1 VGQSQKRIRAEQSK
15 HQTKTNKRQT
25 NRVPNKQKDR
35 SDALRWPFFRS
46 PNRQI
51 NTLQSC
57 YLFAA
62 GWEGFQQT
70 IRRTALSEAGARL
83 VSCRLYRG
91 DVMRARED
99 CQALL
104 ASIDKMPLSVN
115 EMAVAFENGGRSI
128 NLFPVA
134 LHDARR
140 KRLVRQDATGLL
152 TLTVKGRKVLTRFR
166 S

>member
-1 VGQSQKRIRAEQSK
+1 
-15 HQTKTNKRQT
+15 
-25 NRVPNKQKDR
+25 
-35 SDALRWPFFRS
+35 
-46 PNRQI
+46 
-51 NTLQSC
+51 
-57 YLFAA
+57 
-62 GWEGFQQT
+62 
-70 IRRTALSEAGARL
+70 
-83 VSCRLYRG
+83 VSRRLYRG

>member
-1 VGQSQKRIRAEQSK
+1 M
-15 HQTKTNKRQT
+15 
-25 NRVPNKQKDR
+25 
-35 SDALRWPFFRS
+35 
-46 PNRQI
+46 
-51 NTLQSC
+51 
-57 YLFAA
+57 
-62 GWEGFQQT
+62 
-70 IRRTALSEAGARL
+70 RT
-83 VSCRLYRG
+83 
-91 DVMRARED
+91 RED

-152 TLTVKGRKVLTRFR
+152 TLTVKGRRFSPDLGRREFLMIKVRRTEGRGP
-166 S
+166 

>member
-1 VGQSQKRIRAEQSK
+1 MPSAKLG
-15 HQTKTNKRQT
+15 
-25 NRVPNKQKDR
+25 RV
-35 SDALRWPFFRS
+35 
-46 PNRQI
+46 
-51 NTLQSC
+51 
-57 YLFAA
+57 
-62 GWEGFQQT
+62 
-70 IRRTALSEAGARL
+70 L
-83 VSCRLYRG
+83 VSRRLYRG
-91 DVMRARED
+91 DVMRED

-128 NLFPVA
+128 NLFPVT

-140 KRLVRQDATGLL
+140 KRLVRLDAAGLL